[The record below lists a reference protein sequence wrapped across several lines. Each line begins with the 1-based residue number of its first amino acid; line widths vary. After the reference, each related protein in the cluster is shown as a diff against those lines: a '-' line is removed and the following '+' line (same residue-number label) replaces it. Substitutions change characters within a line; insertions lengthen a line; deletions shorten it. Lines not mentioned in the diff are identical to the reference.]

1 MIRSFKKPSGQ
12 ALALNPY
19 IVENP
24 AGVQFHFRNLCAEG
38 RECNCLRGQVN
49 GHKATCTSP
58 CPPPIWAAVLANE
71 FCRIFSIPRFIFAFG
86 LLFLLNAGTAGTFLC
101 LQ

>member
-1 MIRSFKKPSGQ
+1 MIRTFKKPSGQ

-24 AGVQFHFRNLCAEG
+24 AGVQFQFVILCQRCSSNSSSYAQKE

-49 GHKATCTSP
+49 GHKATLYFTLSTTYLGT
-58 CPPPIWAAVLANE
+58 CP
-71 FCRIFSIPRFIFAFG
+71 R
-86 LLFLLNAGTAGTFLC
+86 
-101 LQ
+101 

>member
-24 AGVQFHFRNLCAEG
+24 AGVQFQFVVHFQFVILCAEEK
-38 RECNCLRGQVN
+38 ECNCLRGQVN
-49 GHKATCTSP
+49 GHKAILYFTLSTTYP
-58 CPPPIWAAVLANE
+58 G
-71 FCRIFSIPRFIFAFG
+71 IFPR
-86 LLFLLNAGTAGTFLC
+86 
-101 LQ
+101 

>member
-24 AGVQFHFRNLCAEG
+24 AGVQFQFVVHFQFVILCAEE

-58 CPPPIWAAVLANE
+58 CPLPIWAGVLANE
-71 FCRIFSIPRFIFAFG
+71 FC
-86 LLFLLNAGTAGTFLC
+86 
-101 LQ
+101 

>member
-24 AGVQFHFRNLCAEG
+24 AGVQFQFVILYAG
-38 RECNCLRGQVN
+38 GQVN
-49 GHKATCTSP
+49 GHKVTLYFTLS
-58 CPPPIWAAVLANE
+58 
-71 FCRIFSIPRFIFAFG
+71 
-86 LLFLLNAGTAGTFLC
+86 
-101 LQ
+101 

>member
-24 AGVQFHFRNLCAEG
+24 VSLLQTFRKWNYSILVFTL
-38 RECNCLRGQVN
+38 NIKTIISNSL
-49 GHKATCTSP
+49 
-58 CPPPIWAAVLANE
+58 PPSH
-71 FCRIFSIPRFIFAFG
+71 RI
-86 LLFLLNAGTAGTFLC
+86 LE
-101 LQ
+101 